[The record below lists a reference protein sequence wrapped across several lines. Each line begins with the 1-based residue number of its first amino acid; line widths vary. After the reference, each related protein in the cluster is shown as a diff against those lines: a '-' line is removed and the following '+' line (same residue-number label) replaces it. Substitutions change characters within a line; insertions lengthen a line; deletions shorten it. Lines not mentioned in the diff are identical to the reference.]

1 MKLATVFMK
10 LAAVFQQDPAN
21 EVTTWQSALDE
32 LGGLDVDPD
41 VFAALLPEVLAGNAE
56 VLTSLQ
62 WMRPSVKR
70 LSVLLEL
77 ADLHSAQAELE
88 AMLELDETQGRDA
101 ALVRT
106 VMRYAQG
113 VGEFSGVPR

>member
-1 MKLATVFMK
+1 MK

-32 LGGLDVDPD
+32 LGGFDVDPD

-70 LSVLLEL
+70 LSALMEL
-77 ADLHSAQAELE
+77 ADLHSAQTEME
-88 AMLELDETQGRDA
+88 AMGEFGETQGRDA
-101 ALVRT
+101 AVIRT
-106 VMRYAQG
+106 AMRFAQRA
-113 VGEFSGVPR
+113 GEFSGVPR